1 MVEPGIKLRIASPT
15 ELFMKGS
22 GFYQLEEDALYVQ
35 LGQTDADSRFFSF
48 IEAPNMR
55 LDLDRTGR
63 LLFIEVNAG
72 RHTWIVDDDLRP
84 PPSIGY
90 ADIRWLDFR
99 REIAAP
105 ALSCNA
111 TKTSLCIQFSDLPIT
126 RSYCLA
132 QSVIVRTTSEDCL
145 ASLIITDIVDDL
157 AGQEIAAFRKEL
169 RGQNS
174 PKTDRQ

>member
-1 MVEPGIKLRIASPT
+1 MSEPCIKLRLAPPT
-15 ELFMKGS
+15 DLFLAGF

-35 LGQTDADSRFFSF
+35 LGQADPDSRFFSY

-72 RHTWIVDDDLRP
+72 RHTWKAVDDIRP
-84 PPSIGY
+84 PQSIGY

-99 REIAAP
+99 RQIPAP
-105 ALSCNA
+105 SLTCNA
-111 TKTSLCIQFSDLPIT
+111 PRTSLCIQFSDQPIKC
-126 RSYCLA
+126 SYYLA
-132 QSVIVRTTSEDCL
+132 ESVIVQTTDENCL
-145 ASLIITDIVDDL
+145 AAIIITDIIDDL

-169 RGQNS
+169 RAQSGTKS
-174 PKTDRQ
+174 ERQ